1 MNINDAKTNRDSSDN
16 RRLGRLT
23 LKQQR
28 FVDSYIRNGGDG
40 TQAVIGAG
48 YKVASRSSI
57 HAISCE
63 NLKNP
68 LIRLELER
76 QGYKDCGLISSDAVV
91 EARKID
97 EKNNRISS
105 RAERATFLTSVFEDK
120 SLIIGAKLK
129 AADML
134 NRMYGDYRSDTV
146 LSERE
151 ARLPTLNIVY
161 AEDIEK

>member
-1 MNINDAKTNRDSSDN
+1 M
-16 RRLGRLT
+16 
-23 LKQQR
+23 
-28 FVDSYIRNGGDG
+28 
-40 TQAVIGAG
+40 
-48 YKVASRSSI
+48 
-57 HAISCE
+57 
-63 NLKNP
+63 
-68 LIRLELER
+68 
-76 QGYKDCGLISSDAVV
+76 

-105 RAERATFLTSVFEDK
+105 RAERAAFLTSVFEDK
-120 SLIIGAKLK
+120 SLIIGARLK

-151 ARLPTLNIVY
+151 FRLPTLNIVY